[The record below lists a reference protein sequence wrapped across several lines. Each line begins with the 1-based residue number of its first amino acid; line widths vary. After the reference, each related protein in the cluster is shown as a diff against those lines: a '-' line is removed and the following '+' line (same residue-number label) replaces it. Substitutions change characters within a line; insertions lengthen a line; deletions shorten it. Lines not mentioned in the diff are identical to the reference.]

1 MENWHKQTYG
11 VKNDQKTL
19 QLATHEPQCFHA
31 TCVCVCVCVCAQVFS
46 HVQLIATP
54 QTVACQGPL
63 SMEFSRQEVLL

>member
-1 MENWHKQTYG
+1 MENWHEQTYG

-19 QLATHEPQCFHA
+19 QLAAHESQCFHA
-31 TCVCVCVCVCAQVFS
+31 MCVCVCAQLFS

-54 QTVACQGPL
+54 QTVACQDPL